1 MTLRIGISYE
11 RAKAINAVPKTFRYW
26 TANAYIRGVSASAVS
41 HVEDQWREGHV
52 KLILSVEEWTEIQM
66 KGGD

>member
-1 MTLRIGISYE
+1 MITVAISYS

-26 TANAYIRGVSASAVS
+26 TANAYVRGVSASAVG

-52 KLILSVEEWTEIQM
+52 KLILPLDEWSEIQM
-66 KGGD
+66 KRG